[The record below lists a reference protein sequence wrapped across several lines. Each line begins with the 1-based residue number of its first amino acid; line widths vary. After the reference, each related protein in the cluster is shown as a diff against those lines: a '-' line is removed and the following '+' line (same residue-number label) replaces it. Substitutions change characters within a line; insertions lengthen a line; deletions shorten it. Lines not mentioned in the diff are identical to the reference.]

1 MELNVVVRGSRAVSD
16 TFRDL
21 FERAWQNR
29 DGLLYSLPYEA
40 FSDAAADG
48 KWLRGD
54 APLYWSTF

>member
-1 MELNVVVRGSRAVSD
+1 VVRGSRAVSE

-29 DGLLYSLPYEA
+29 DGLLYSLPYDA
-40 FSDAAADG
+40 YSDAAADG